1 MSPEDALAVPGQES
15 LLKINEIDKIPT
27 YNYMDLG
34 VTYNLRKGVQ
44 IVGGINNVFD
54 KEPPLA
60 PGQQNNDY
68 GAGFYGFYDS
78 LGRYLHASVQF
89 TF

>member
-1 MSPEDALAVPGQES
+1 MPSPARRSCSKKND
-15 LLKINEIDKIPT
+15 IDKIPT

-68 GAGFYGFYDS
+68 GPGFYGFYDP

>member
-1 MSPEDALAVPGQES
+1 MV
-15 LLKINEIDKIPT
+15 
-27 YNYMDLG
+27 G
-34 VTYNLRKGVQ
+34 V
-44 IVGGINNVFD
+44 NNILD

-68 GAGFYGFYDS
+68 GAGFYGTYDS
-78 LGRYLHASVQF
+78 LGRYLHASMQF